1 MKFSKGRG
9 KRRWEREKKR
19 EERKKRG
26 ERRKEESEGVRGR
39 LSRRIALLMESWLS
53 VGPRY
58 NLHYIY
64 LPGFVVLPKCRPEGP
79 PPSKHKAVKRFNS
92 IGTAQREE
100 GVDSTNLTPP
110 IVSRFGIPRSLAST
124 LPPYLSVLI
133 RSIVPSSTRHPFR
146 SLSLAVS
153 ISFFSPFVRGAA
165 IFSLRSARVS
175 FTIYVIK
182 IIVFAATT
190 RLQKCCRYIFANQA
204 NLKQT

>member
-1 MKFSKGRG
+1 
-9 KRRWEREKKR
+9 
-19 EERKKRG
+19 
-26 ERRKEESEGVRGR
+26 
-39 LSRRIALLMESWLS
+39 MESWLS

-165 IFSLRSARVS
+165 IFSLRSARIS

-182 IIVFAATT
+182 IIVSANPV
-190 RLQKCCRYIFANQA
+190 RRQRDCRNVAGIFSRI
-204 NLKQT
+204 KPT